1 MSKEGRSCFFY
12 WEKQKQKTGEKKS
25 TGIFYSNDKTAY
37 AGCCMKDRCSAPVL
51 VMFSDCKHRGIGDL

>member
-1 MSKEGRSCFFY
+1 VSKEGRSCFFY

-25 TGIFYSNDKTAY
+25 TGIFYSNDKTVY

-51 VMFSDCKHRGIGDL
+51 VMFSD